1 MLATLRNALGQA
13 NKNRGSTYDAERG
26 QAIIRM
32 VLVPTILIYMT
43 VILLVRNEPERTFI
57 YFILAVA
64 FFYIPYSL
72 LLLIDVLRRPGN
84 KVSRRA
90 LSIAHDYTGI
100 AFGMSVGG
108 AYTLPVFAVLLWVTV
123 GYGVRYGSGYLL
135 VASICALAS
144 LGTTLASNAY
154 WQENLLL
161 VLTLTLTTL
170 LVPTYLF
177 SLLSEIHR
185 SHRLAMEASAAKSRF
200 LAQASHDLRQP
211 IHAIS
216 LFTACLRDSGLLP
229 DQRQMVENIDRSLQ
243 SVSGLFRS
251 LLDISTLDS
260 GKVALRPE
268 IVSVRDLV
276 DNLLRQNSQSAE
288 WAGVEL
294 RSVGSSLHVFT
305 DPTMLTTMLQNILT
319 NALKYAPDRP
329 VLIGCRRRGGA
340 LDIEICDRGKGI
352 SREHLGQV
360 FEEFYQVRER
370 GDRDIEG
377 VGLGLSIVRRMAYL
391 MGLTVEIRSRE
402 NHGTTVTIGGL
413 TITQPPS
420 RLPVANRA
428 AVGSVLEGLRILLIE
443 DNADVLSATAALLE
457 RWGCLV
463 QAETAPPLTPVSCDI
478 ILTDYDLGYGTTGAD
493 SIRQVRAA
501 AGWKIP
507 AIVMTGH
514 DEGRIREDMGEHT
527 IPILCKPVRPAEL
540 RSTLASLRV
549 RQRQEHAAE
558 TSIKT

>member
-1 MLATLRNALGQA
+1 LENALA
-13 NKNRGSTYDAERG
+13 WPKKKRASVYDAERG

-32 VLVPTILIYMT
+32 VLVPTILVYMT
-43 VILLVRNEPERTFI
+43 IVFLMRNDLEPSFVF
-57 YFILAVA
+57 FILMVA
-64 FFYIPYSL
+64 FFYVPYSL
-72 LLLIDVLRRPGN
+72 LLLIDVLRRPGSRL
-84 KVSRRA
+84 SRRA
-90 LSIAHDYTGI
+90 LSILHDYSGI
-100 AFGMSVGG
+100 ALGMSVGG

-123 GYGVRYGSGYLL
+123 GYGVRYGSRYLL

-144 LGTTLASNAY
+144 LAVTLTINSY

-161 VLTLTLTTL
+161 VLTLTLTTI

-229 DQRQMVENIDRSLQ
+229 EQRQMVANIDRSLQ

-260 GKVALRPE
+260 GKVTLRPE
-268 IVSVRDLV
+268 ITSMHDLV
-276 DNLLRQNSQSAE
+276 ENILRQNSQSAE

-294 RSVGSSLHVFT
+294 RSVHCTMHVVT

-319 NALKYAPDRP
+319 NAFKYAPGQP
-329 VLIGCRRRGGA
+329 VLVGCRRRGGA
-340 LDIEICDRGKGI
+340 LDIEIHDRGRGI
-352 SREHLGQV
+352 SSEHLSQV
-360 FEEFYQVRER
+360 FDEFYQVRQR

-391 MGLTVEIRSRE
+391 MGLTVEIRSCE
-402 NHGTTVTIGGL
+402 NRGTSVTIGGL
-413 TITQPPS
+413 TVTDPPS
-420 RLPVANRA
+420 RVAMSNRTTP
-428 AVGSVLEGLRILLIE
+428 GSVLEGLRILLIE
-443 DNADVLSATAALLE
+443 DNPDVLNATAALLQ
-457 RWGCLV
+457 RWGCIV
-463 QAETAPPLTPVSCDI
+463 QAETAPPLTPVSCDV

-501 AGWKIP
+501 VGRKIP

-514 DEGRIREDMGEHT
+514 DESRIREDMGEHA

-549 RQRQEHAAE
+549 RHRQENSSE
-558 TSIKT
+558 TAVST

>member
-1 MLATLRNALGQA
+1 MLAILGNALTWPRKKRTSG
-13 NKNRGSTYDAERG
+13 YDAERG

-43 VILLVRNEPERTFI
+43 IVVLTRDDPENSFI
-57 YFILAVA
+57 FFILAVA
-64 FFYIPYSL
+64 FFYVPYSL
-72 LLLIDVLRRPGN
+72 LLLVDVLRRPGV
-84 KVSRRA
+84 KILRRA
-90 LSIAHDYTGI
+90 LSIVHDYSGI

-123 GYGVRYGSGYLL
+123 GYGVRYGSRYLL
-135 VASICALAS
+135 VASICAMAS
-144 LGTTLASNAY
+144 LAVTLASNTY

-161 VLTLTLTTL
+161 VLTLTLTTI

-177 SLLSEIHR
+177 SLLSEVHR

-216 LFTACLRDSGLLP
+216 LFTACLRDSGLLL

-268 IVSVRDLV
+268 IASMHELV
-276 DNLLRQNSQSAE
+276 ENILRQNSQSAE

-294 RSVGSSLHVFT
+294 RSVDCTLHVFT

-319 NALKYAPDRP
+319 NALKYAPGQP

-340 LDIEICDRGKGI
+340 LDIEIHDRGKGI
-352 SREHLGQV
+352 SSEHLGQV
-360 FEEFYQVRER
+360 FDEFYQVRER

-413 TITQPPS
+413 TITEPPS
-420 RLPVANRA
+420 RVPVVNRTS
-428 AVGSVLEGLRILLIE
+428 VGSVLEGLRVLLIE
-443 DNADVLSATAALLE
+443 DNADVLNATAALLQ
-457 RWGCLV
+457 RWGCVV
-463 QAETAPPLTPVSCDI
+463 QAETSPPLTTVSCDV

-493 SIRQVRAA
+493 SIRQIRAA
-501 AGWKIP
+501 ARRKIP

-514 DEGRIREDMGEHT
+514 DETRIREDMGEHT

-549 RQRQEHAAE
+549 RHRQENPSDIAVR
-558 TSIKT
+558 T

>member
-1 MLATLRNALGQA
+1 
-13 NKNRGSTYDAERG
+13 
-26 QAIIRM
+26 M

-43 VILLVRNEPERTFI
+43 GVLFVRNDPERSFI
-57 YFILAVA
+57 YFTLAVA

-72 LLLIDVLRRPGN
+72 LLLIDVLKRPGA
-84 KVSRRA
+84 KVLRRS
-90 LSIAHDYTGI
+90 LSLLHDYSGI
-100 AFGMSVGG
+100 TFGMSVGG
-108 AYTLPVFAVLLWVTV
+108 QYTLPVFAVLLWVTV
-123 GYGVRYGSGYLL
+123 GYGVRYGSRYLL

-144 LGTTLASNAY
+144 LAVTLVNNTY

-161 VLTLTLTTL
+161 VLTLTLTTI

-216 LFTACLRDSGLLP
+216 LFTACLRDAGLLP
-229 DQRQMVENIDRSLQ
+229 GQRQLVENIDRSLQ

-260 GKVALRPE
+260 GKVVLRSE
-268 IVSVRDLV
+268 IASMHDLV
-276 DNLLRQNSQSAE
+276 GHILQQNSQGAD

-294 RSVGSSLHVFT
+294 RSVDCRLHVFT

-319 NALKYAPDRP
+319 NAFKYAPGRP
-329 VLIGCRRRGGA
+329 VLIGCRRRGGN
-340 LDIEICDRGKGI
+340 LDIEIHDRGKGI
-352 SREHLGQV
+352 SSEHLDQV
-360 FEEFYQVRER
+360 FDEFYQVRER

-391 MGLTVEIRSRE
+391 MGLTVEIQSRE
-402 NHGTTVTIGGL
+402 KHGTTVVIGGL
-413 TITQPPS
+413 TITEPPS
-420 RLPVANRA
+420 PVPMANRTS
-428 AVGSVLEGLRILLIE
+428 VGSVLEGLRVLLIE
-443 DNADVLSATAALLE
+443 DNTDVLSATAALLQ
-457 RWGCLV
+457 RWGCIV
-463 QAETAPPLTPVSCDI
+463 QAETSPPLTSVSCDV

-501 AGWKIP
+501 AGRNIP

-514 DEGRIREDMGEHT
+514 DENRIREDMGEYA

-540 RSTLASLRV
+540 RSTLASVRV
-549 RQRQEHAAE
+549 RNRQERSNGMAVR
-558 TSIKT
+558 T